1 MRLKDLTYN
10 ELEIKIELISVKYR
24 VEVGEINKKIIIDSL
39 LTVYPNYL
47 VVDFDKAFT
56 LHSMGNLEA
65 KEDKPYGEL
74 SCLFIGSVL
83 KSFEDYK
90 RKEAAKPKLKLP
102 EQLEQLPPPTKD
114 EEKEAFEFI
123 KDVFMNEGRLPL
135 IANWKEAV
143 NYMTNENLIP
153 NTKEYR
159 QGIAKEVREEINK
172 EIEEKRYKNQ
182 VYTDLIENL
191 RNKTQFRNSCY
202 RRIVD
207 DYFSL

>member
-1 MRLKDLTYN
+1 MRLKDLTYT
-10 ELEIKIELISVKYR
+10 ELEIKIELIAVKYR

-39 LTVYPNYL
+39 LTVYSNYL
-47 VVDFDKAFT
+47 VSDFDKAFT
-56 LHSMGNLEA
+56 LHSMGTLEA

-74 SCLFIGSVL
+74 SCLFVGAVL
-83 KSFEDYK
+83 KSFKDYK
-90 RKEAAKPKLKLP
+90 QKEAAKPKIKAVEEVILLP
-102 EQLEQLPPPTKD
+102 EPTKD
-114 EEKEAFEFI
+114 EIKEAFEFI

-153 NTKEYR
+153 NTKEFR
-159 QGIAKEVREEINK
+159 QGIAKEVREEISK
-172 EIEEKRYKNQ
+172 KIEEKRYKNQ
-182 VYTDLIENL
+182 VYTDLVENL

-202 RRIVD
+202 RKIVY